1 MGRGIIARLK
11 ACVTLDLEPDFAG
24 RLAPVYGAWD
34 PARVGAMLD
43 LLAAHGASLSA
54 FVVGSSL
61 GAVPAVL
68 ERLRAAG
75 TEFHL
80 HSYSH
85 DLARPDTADEIE
97 RGQEAFARFF
107 GRPAEGYRAPE
118 GRISDDGLARLDAL
132 GFRFDSSVFPS
143 LLPRPR
149 YGAYPRT
156 PYRPAGL
163 RLVEMPVATVSPARI
178 VVSLSW
184 MKLLGW
190 PAFRRLLDLPLPEP
204 LVFDMHL
211 HDLWPLAS
219 RAGLRPPWSWVYAR
233 NEDAGLRVL
242 DDFLG
247 TLRAKGY
254 TFSTIGT
261 AAAEAAAALP
271 ARGAA
276 SASAPA
282 VRAS

>member
-1 MGRGIIARLK
+1 MK
-11 ACVTLDLEPDFAG
+11 CCVTLDLESDFAG
-24 RLAPVYGAWD
+24 RLSPVYTGWA
-34 PARVGAMLD
+34 PGPVNE
-43 LLAAHGASLSA
+43 LLALLAGHGAPLSA

-68 ERLRAAG
+68 DRLRDAG

-85 DLARPDTADEIE
+85 DLARPDTADEIA

-107 GRPAEGYRAPE
+107 GHPAEGYRAPE
-118 GRISDDGLARLDAL
+118 GRITNDGLARLDAE

-143 LLPRPR
+143 FLPRPR
-149 YGAYPRT
+149 YARFPRT
-156 PYRPAGL
+156 PFRPAGT
-163 RLVEMPVATVSPARI
+163 RLVELPIATVSPARI

-184 MKLLGW
+184 MKLIGW

-211 HDLWPLAS
+211 HDLGPLGS

-233 NEDAGLRVL
+233 NADAGLRIL
-242 DDFLG
+242 EAFLEA
-247 TLRAKGY
+247 LRAKGY
-254 TFSTIGT
+254 TFAGIGGV
-261 AAAEAAAALP
+261 AAEAAAALP
-271 ARGAA
+271 LAAAEASPAPAA
-276 SASAPA
+276 S
-282 VRAS
+282 

>member
-1 MGRGIIARLK
+1 MRT

-24 RLAPVYGAWD
+24 RLSPVYTAWD
-34 PARVGAMLD
+34 PGPVGEFLA
-43 LLAAHGASLSA
+43 LLADGGVPLSA

-68 ERLRAAG
+68 DRFREAG

-80 HSYSH
+80 HTYSH
-85 DLARPDTADEIE
+85 DHARPHTPDEIA

-118 GRISDDGLARLDAL
+118 GRISKEGLARLDAE

-143 LLPRPR
+143 FLPRPR
-149 YGAYPRT
+149 YAGLPRT
-156 PYRPAGL
+156 PYRPAGA
-163 RLVEMPVATVSPARI
+163 RLVELPIATVSPARI
-178 VVSLSW
+178 IVSLSW

-211 HDLWPLAS
+211 HDLWPLPS

-233 NEDAGLRVL
+233 NAEAGLRIL
-242 DDFLG
+242 EDFLG
-247 TLRAKGY
+247 VLRAKGY
-254 TFSTIGT
+254 SFAGIGR
-261 AAAEAAAALP
+261 AAADAAAALP
-271 ARGAA
+271 LAGAHPAR
-276 SASAPA
+276 APV